1 MSLVIACPN
10 CRQKARV
17 AGDLVGQSVKCPACS
32 AILNV
37 PADAAATPTAA
48 ALPVAEPVLVS
59 AKPTISADI
68 DVLQSVRVGTSI
80 QVAAQI
86 AFVAALAMLVLLV
99 VMFMADQPGGY
110 SGTNRGQPGK
120 LALLMPLLLVVGGA
134 IVLMVGL
141 ILSVVASALCTLAP
155 AARLA
160 RGLAIGSLVI
170 TLLSLEHLI
179 SAFGWTVMID
189 EVNSNNMGARANTW
203 LPGITTLF
211 PTWLFEVARLSLL
224 GFFWRAMNQVLHD
237 RRAATQALRFGLA
250 VPTIHLVLF
259 ALAFLLGYLG
269 EMEKEFLMLIYAA
282 CLGVQF
288 LLVFWSILIAA
299 RLSRRLRAAEFA
311 LA

>member
-1 MSLVIACPN
+1 M
-10 CRQKARV
+10 
-17 AGDLVGQSVKCPACS
+17 GQSVKCPACS

-37 PADAAATPTAA
+37 PADAVATPTVA

-59 AKPTISADI
+59 AKPPMSGDI
-68 DVLQSVRVGTSI
+68 DLLQSVRVGTSI

-86 AFVAALAMLVLLV
+86 AFVSALAILVLLV
-99 VMFMADQPGGY
+99 VLFMADKPGGY
-110 SGTNRGQPGK
+110 SGINRGHPGK
-120 LALLMPLLLVVGGA
+120 LALLMLVFGGA

-160 RGLAIGSLVI
+160 RGLAIGTLVI

-179 SAFGWTVMID
+179 SAFGWNMVYD
-189 EVNSNNMGARANTW
+189 EIWSNIYGVSSKNGAVVGP
-203 LPGITTLF
+203 LIF
-211 PTWLFEVARLSLL
+211 PIWLFEVARLSLL
-224 GFFWRAMNQVLHD
+224 GFFWRAMNQVIHD

-250 VPTIHLVLF
+250 VPTVHLVLF

-282 CLGVQF
+282 WLGVQF
-288 LLVFWSILIAA
+288 LLVLWSILIAVK
-299 RLSRRLRAAEFA
+299 LSRRLKAAEIA
-311 LA
+311 RT